1 MNDPY
6 QLGRFVDAQDLNGT
20 YETAVSELRA
30 GRKVSHWM
38 WFVFP
43 QVAGLGYSSMSRR
56 FAISSLAE
64 AQAYLRHPVLGAR
77 LTECAQ
83 ILDGLEGKSAADIFG
98 SVDAMKLHSS
108 MTLFM
113 TAAPDEPVFAS
124 VLAKYFGGSPDE
136 NTIAR
141 L

>member
-6 QLGRFVDAQDLNGT
+6 RLGRFVDAQDLNGT
-20 YETAVSELRA
+20 YEKAVSELRA

-77 LTECAQ
+77 LTECAR
-83 ILDGLEGKSAADIFG
+83 ILTGIEGKSAAEIFG

-108 MTLFM
+108 MTMFM
-113 TAAPDEPVFAS
+113 AAAPDEPVFAG
-124 VLAKYFGGSPDE
+124 VLAKYFAGAPDE